1 MRAPVFVVVSII
13 YMYCVMSS
21 LHKVDVELLLDNSMT
36 LNSLNSTGGGSKVAV
51 VVLGQIRGGSMTW
64 ETFVD
69 HLVVPMQADVFTV
82 GPSVP
87 EFVDYP
93 IKQQY
98 IIEDPDD
105 WGDLL
110 DQAAGN
116 TYWRKYCLRNRQFL
130 GGVKHCHQG
139 SSGILLYYRWFL
151 QSKLDDFKGYDWLV
165 VTRGDYF
172 YLCDFPEFRPY
183 GSHIMIPNVEGYG
196 GFTDRF
202 AMIPM
207 AMANEFLNVTNLV
220 FHESEHF
227 MDKVDDF
234 ADLNLE
240 RLIRMTTN
248 YYKLPVITY
257 DHPGF
262 TVRAN
267 GDPTRW
273 EQGHEDKNMKKFGL
287 RVKYPNEKDMAE
299 KTCDLT

>member
-1 MRAPVFVVVSII
+1 MRVVVFLVVSVV
-13 YMYCVMSS
+13 YMYLVMSS
-21 LHKVDVELLLDNSMT
+21 LYRVDVELLRDNSMSLDA
-36 LNSLNSTGGGSKVAV
+36 LNSGDNGGKVAV
-51 VVLGQIRGGSMTW
+51 VVLGQIRGGSNSW

-69 HLVVPMQADVFTV
+69 HLVVPMQADLFTV

-87 EFVDYP
+87 EFADYP
-93 IKQQY
+93 INKQYVIQ
-98 IIEDPDD
+98 DPDD
-105 WGDLL
+105 WGALL
-110 DQAAGN
+110 DEAAGN
-116 TYWRKYCLRNRQFL
+116 TDWRKYCLRNRQFL
-130 GGVKHCHQG
+130 GGVKDCHKG

-151 QSKLDDFKGYDWLV
+151 QSKLDDFKDYDWLV

-220 FHESEHF
+220 FHESKQF
-227 MDKVDDF
+227 MDKVDGF

-262 TVRAN
+262 TVRAD

-273 EQGHEDKNMKKFGL
+273 EKGHDDEDMKKFNL
-287 RVKYPNEKDMAE
+287 RVKYPTEKDVA
-299 KTCDLT
+299 KKICGN